1 MSRPRAYLAGPEV
14 FLTEGA
20 AIIAAKNDL
29 ALAYGFLPN
38 GIAGLFVR
46 RKANALDKVAD
57 KLVGGGG
64 GER

>member
-14 FLTEGA
+14 FLADGA

-38 GIAGLFVR
+38 GIALSLIVCLRDFPR
-46 RKANALDKVAD
+46 
-57 KLVGGGG
+57 
-64 GER
+64 